1 MVKIPFVSPFFLSP
15 SREGETGEGV
25 VRKTYLVLLSLTS
38 GSSAISPSRVIV
50 FPTEDSNPV
59 FAPLISAKSYR
70 NIPSP
75 AANRKTAM
83 NIPPFLNPAP
93 APPRAHGRGGGGA
106 WGRGGGG

>member
-1 MVKIPFVSPFFLSP
+1 MVKIPFVSPFFLPP

-93 APPRAHGRGGGGA
+93 PPTANGGGG
-106 WGRGGGG
+106 GPSSRGEGF